1 MGKSPLILAALAKDA
16 ASSLNF
22 VSVRK
27 YESLDSEDF
36 DGALLTGDD
45 GKHFVVRI
53 AKNAMADA
61 NQEVEL
67 RALKALE
74 KTAQLP
80 FETTSLV
87 ASSTTRDG
95 EVVRILRYLYGL
107 EFDLSETPANSPLVA
122 SIGEALAAIHSL
134 PLSVVQDNLFPEY
147 STSDILKSN
156 AAELDRA
163 METGKIPSVLLNR
176 WEDALSNENLFRFMP
191 TVIHGLMHPSAVLGQ
206 DEKVSGVLDWKGL
219 QIADPARDLAW
230 IAAKAGDE
238 VFYNLLLA
246 YQQARPSSDSNLRQ
260 RAQLYNELEWASWLV
275 SGVNS
280 NNDNVIE
287 EAMSELE
294 IIAATVEAGTALRL
308 TPTSFAAATFS
319 AAVSD
324 PADSFEGFA
333 STNSVALNEAFEVT
347 VNFEPITS
355 IEEVEVF
362 DDVNTAP
369 ISMIERPEASLAEA
383 VLPDFLLGEDEKPAK
398 DELF

>member
-45 GKHFVVRI
+45 GKHYVVRI

-67 RALKALE
+67 RSLKALA
-74 KTAQLP
+74 KTNPLP
-80 FETTSLV
+80 FEVTGLV
-87 ASSTTRDG
+87 AASTTRDG
-95 EVVRILRYLYGL
+95 EVVRILRYVYGQ
-107 EFDLSETPANSPLVA
+107 EFDLSETSATSPLVA
-122 SIGEALAAIHSL
+122 STGEALAAIHSL
-134 PLSVVQDNLFPEY
+134 PLAVVQDNLFPEY
-147 STSDILKSN
+147 STGDILKAN

-176 WEDALSNENLFRFMP
+176 WEEALGNENLFRFMP
-191 TVIHGLMHPSAVLGQ
+191 TVIHGLMHPSAVLAQ
-206 DEKVSGVLDWKGL
+206 DEKVSGILDWKGL

-230 IAAKAGDE
+230 ISAKASEE
-238 VFYNLLLA
+238 VFYNLLIA
-246 YQQARPSSDSNLRQ
+246 YQQARPSADSNLRQ

-280 NNDNVIE
+280 NNHTVID
-287 EAMSELE
+287 EALSELE

-308 TPTSFAAATFS
+308 VPTSFAAANIGSVDEPVVDYSEPAATF
-319 AAVSD
+319 AFADAVVVSE
-324 PADSFEGFA
+324 SFELVEETIDA
-333 STNSVALNEAFEVT
+333 EISFEDT
-347 VNFEPITS
+347 E
-355 IEEVEVF
+355 
-362 DDVNTAP
+362 TAP
-369 ISMIERPEASLAEA
+369 IEIIEKPEIPM
-383 VLPDFLLGEDEKPAK
+383 PDFLLSDDEKPAK

>member
-45 GKHFVVRI
+45 GKHYVVRI

-67 RALKALE
+67 RSLKALA
-74 KTAQLP
+74 KTNPLP
-80 FETTSLV
+80 FEVTGLV
-87 ASSTTRDG
+87 AASTTRDG
-95 EVVRILRYLYGL
+95 EVVRILRYVYGQ
-107 EFDLSETPANSPLVA
+107 EFDLSETSATSPLVA
-122 SIGEALAAIHSL
+122 STGEALAAIHSL
-134 PLSVVQDNLFPEY
+134 PLAVVQDNLFPEY
-147 STSDILKSN
+147 STGDILKAN

-176 WEDALSNENLFRFMP
+176 WEEALGNENLFRFMP
-191 TVIHGLMHPSAVLGQ
+191 TVIHGLMHPSAVLAQ
-206 DEKVSGVLDWKGL
+206 DEKVSGILDWKGL

-230 IAAKAGDE
+230 ISAKASEE
-238 VFYNLLLA
+238 VFYNLLIA
-246 YQQARPSSDSNLRQ
+246 YQQARPSADSNLRQ

-280 NNDNVIE
+280 NNHTVID
-287 EAMSELE
+287 EALSELE

-308 TPTSFAAATFS
+308 VPTSFAAANIGSVDEPVVDYPEPAATF
-319 AAVSD
+319 AFADAVVVSE
-324 PADSFEGFA
+324 SFELVEETIDA
-333 STNSVALNEAFEVT
+333 EISFEDT
-347 VNFEPITS
+347 E
-355 IEEVEVF
+355 
-362 DDVNTAP
+362 TAP
-369 ISMIERPEASLAEA
+369 IEIIEKPEIPM
-383 VLPDFLLGEDEKPAK
+383 PDFLLSDDEKPAK